1 MSLDFFPAIEPTTGK
16 ADSVVILLHGYG
28 ANGWDLLDLAKSW
41 SVALPKTAWLC
52 PHAPDLLEGTS
63 EGMEAY
69 QWFSLMGIDAESR
82 LERTRA
88 VAPVL
93 MNYVHAALE
102 QYEVSSEKLILG
114 GFSQGCMMALYTA
127 YRFSTLLNAQPLGGV
142 LGFSGRFPHQA
153 GWDTELVQKPR
164 TLLLHGES
172 DEVIPVSEF
181 VQSRR
186 ELVRLE
192 IPHVA
197 ESEPF
202 LGHGISE
209 RGLIL
214 GGQFI
219 QHCLSVPAEND
230 QDFAE
235 DFLKTKPLLKAQ
247 E

>member
-41 SVALPKTAWLC
+41 STALPNTAWLC
-52 PHAPDLLEGTS
+52 PHAPELLEGTS

-69 QWFSLMGIDAESR
+69 QWFSLMGIDTESR

-88 VAPVL
+88 VAPVV
-93 MNYVHAALE
+93 MDYVHAALE
-102 QYEVSSEKLILG
+102 AYDIPSDKLILG
-114 GFSQGCMMALYTA
+114 GFSQGCMMALYSA
-127 YRFSTLLNAQPLGGV
+127 YRFATPLVTKPLGGV
-142 LGFSGRFPHQA
+142 LGFSGRFPHKPD
-153 GWDTELVQKPR
+153 WDTELIHKSR

-186 ELVRLE
+186 ELARLE

-209 RGLIL
+209 RGLTL
-214 GGQFI
+214 GGRFI
-219 QHCLSVPAEND
+219 QHCLSVSPEQD
-230 QDFAE
+230 SDFAA
-235 DFLKTKPLLKAQ
+235 DFLKPALKAK
-247 E
+247 EL